1 MTAPVRVYRT
11 MLRLLLPSGFTDAF
25 AAELT
30 SVFADLDR
38 ETRRTRG
45 PLVGAVVAWL
55 TLAAEVP
62 GLLRLAVVERR
73 TVHTV
78 RAPYA
83 ATRLEEN
90 MFDSLVQDVAFAL
103 RALRRSPAF
112 ALVAISTLA
121 LGIGANTAIFTVVN
135 SVLLNPL
142 ALHEPE
148 RVVALSE
155 VSANS
160 GPYDF
165 GVTSPG
171 SFFDWKA
178 MARTMDVAGF
188 MASDDVTLTGM
199 GEPQSLTGTSSVGG
213 LMPLLGVQPLF
224 GRLLTADDEDPS
236 RPSVVVLSY
245 DGWHRLFG
253 DDRDVLGRVLTL
265 NGASATIVGVMP
277 PGFTYPGT
285 PNDFYRPWRP
295 DPSLRSNRDQYMIAS
310 LGRLHDGVTMAQA
323 RADMASI
330 SARMKQ
336 EWPRYNEGTRIVVLP
351 LRDTLVGDVR
361 RQLLVLMG
369 AVGFVLLITCTNVG
383 NLLLGRATARR
394 REVVVRRA
402 LGAAG
407 GRIVRQL
414 LTESVLLAVAGGAAG
429 ILVGKIFLKL
439 LIAAPV
445 ATSLPRADEIALDGR
460 VLLFTLGVSVVAG
473 LFFGLLPAY
482 HLARGPAVDALRDG
496 ARGSVGGHWTR
507 NALVVS
513 ELALAM
519 VLLTGAGLLLRSFY
533 GMLNVHPGVRAG
545 HVMTFT
551 IGRRRSDPTF
561 VQASLD
567 RMRALPG
574 VESVAITSQL
584 PITGRGGG
592 AWFNRIDRP
601 LPDNVQP
608 TGEAYRVVTP
618 GYFATVGISL
628 IAGRYPDESD
638 RRSRPGIVVNQA
650 LVKKYYP
657 GENPIGKPVYLGAPD
672 NRLFDNAP
680 IVGVVGDTHD
690 AGLGLDALPTVYI
703 PYAVFPAGFAYTY
716 VVRTSGEPTSVM
728 PAARRIIHDL
738 DASIPIRQVRTL
750 DDVLS
755 TAVAPARWSAVLLG
769 IFAAVALVIAVLGV
783 FGILSYAVAQRT
795 RELGI
800 RIALGAPA
808 SSVRRS
814 LVMRAVGLVAMGV
827 MVGGAGAMAL
837 TRFMTS
843 LLYGVEPTDPVT
855 FAAVVSLLTAAGVAA
870 SYVPA
875 RRATRIDPVVALRA
889 E

>member
-1 MTAPVRVYRT
+1 
-11 MLRLLLPSGFTDAF
+11 
-25 AAELT
+25 
-30 SVFADLDR
+30 
-38 ETRRTRG
+38 
-45 PLVGAVVAWL
+45 
-55 TLAAEVP
+55 
-62 GLLRLAVVERR
+62 
-73 TVHTV
+73 
-78 RAPYA
+78 
-83 ATRLEEN
+83 
-90 MFDSLVQDVAFAL
+90 
-103 RALRRSPAF
+103 
-112 ALVAISTLA
+112 
-121 LGIGANTAIFTVVN
+121 
-135 SVLLNPL
+135 
-142 ALHEPE
+142 
-148 RVVALSE
+148 
-155 VSANS
+155 
-160 GPYDF
+160 
-165 GVTSPG
+165 
-171 SFFDWKA
+171 
-178 MARTMDVAGF
+178 
-188 MASDDVTLTGM
+188 
-199 GEPQSLTGTSSVGG
+199 
-213 LMPLLGVQPLF
+213 
-224 GRLLTADDEDPS
+224 
-236 RPSVVVLSY
+236 
-245 DGWHRLFG
+245 
-253 DDRDVLGRVLTL
+253 
-265 NGASATIVGVMP
+265 
-277 PGFTYPGT
+277 
-285 PNDFYRPWRP
+285 
-295 DPSLRSNRDQYMIAS
+295 
-310 LGRLHDGVTMAQA
+310 
-323 RADMASI
+323 
-330 SARMKQ
+330 
-336 EWPRYNEGTRIVVLP
+336 
-351 LRDTLVGDVR
+351 
-361 RQLLVLMG
+361 
-369 AVGFVLLITCTNVG
+369 
-383 NLLLGRATARR
+383 
-394 REVVVRRA
+394 
-402 LGAAG
+402 
-407 GRIVRQL
+407 
-414 LTESVLLAVAGGAAG
+414 
-429 ILVGKIFLKL
+429 
-439 LIAAPV
+439 
-445 ATSLPRADEIALDGR
+445 
-460 VLLFTLGVSVVAG
+460 
-473 LFFGLLPAY
+473 
-482 HLARGPAVDALRDG
+482 
-496 ARGSVGGHWTR
+496 
-507 NALVVS
+507 
-513 ELALAM
+513 
-519 VLLTGAGLLLRSFY
+519 
-533 GMLNVHPGVRAG
+533 
-545 HVMTFT
+545 
-551 IGRRRSDPTF
+551 
-561 VQASLD
+561 
-567 RMRALPG
+567 
-574 VESVAITSQL
+574 
-584 PITGRGGG
+584 
-592 AWFNRIDRP
+592 

-783 FGILSYAVAQRT
+783 IGVLSYAVAQRT